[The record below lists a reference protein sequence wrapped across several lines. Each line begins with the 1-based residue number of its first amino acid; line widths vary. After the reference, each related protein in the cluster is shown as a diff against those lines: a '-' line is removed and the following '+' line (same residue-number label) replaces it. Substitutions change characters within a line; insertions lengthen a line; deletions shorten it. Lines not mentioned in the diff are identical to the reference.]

1 MRPAILACLALTAAA
16 AAARADD
23 GVVRLH
29 AAGSLRPALTE
40 VAQAFTAA
48 HGIRVKAAFGSSGT
62 LRERLE
68 GGEAGGVYAS
78 ADMDNPA
85 ALVRDGKA
93 WSVVMFARNRLCAIA
108 RPGLAVSGATLLDTM
123 LAPGTKLATSTP
135 RSDPAGDYAMQV
147 FARAGTLRP
156 GADAALQAK
165 ATMLT
170 GAPGSAAPPP
180 GRNVYAWHVLEGRAD
195 LFLAYCTAAREAV
208 AEAPS
213 LQAVDLPPDL
223 AVGAEY
229 GLTTLRAADPR
240 TALPFVLFILSPGGQ
255 AILARHG
262 FDAPLAPR

>member
-1 MRPAILACLALTAAA
+1 MRLAILACLALTSTAAWA
-16 AAARADD
+16 ED

-29 AAGSLRPALTE
+29 AAGSLRPAMTE

-48 HGIRVKAAFGSSGT
+48 HGIRVEAAFGSSGT

-78 ADMDNPA
+78 ADMGNPA
-85 ALVRDGKA
+85 ALARDGKA
-93 WSVVMFARNRLCAIA
+93 WPVVMFARNRLCAIA
-108 RPGLAVSGATLLDTM
+108 RPGLAVSSATLLDTM
-123 LAPGTKLATSTP
+123 LAAGTKLGTSTP

-147 FARAGTLRP
+147 FARAGALRP
-156 GADAALQAK
+156 GAEAALQAK
-165 ATMLT
+165 AIRLT
-170 GAPGSAAPPP
+170 GAPSSAAPPP
-180 GRNVYAWHVLEGRAD
+180 GRNVYAWHVLERRAD

-213 LQAVDLPPDL
+213 LQTVDLPPDL

-229 GLTTLRAADPR
+229 GLTALRAADPR
-240 TALPFVLFILSPGGQ
+240 TALPFVLFILSPDGQ

-262 FDAPLAPR
+262 FEAPLAAR